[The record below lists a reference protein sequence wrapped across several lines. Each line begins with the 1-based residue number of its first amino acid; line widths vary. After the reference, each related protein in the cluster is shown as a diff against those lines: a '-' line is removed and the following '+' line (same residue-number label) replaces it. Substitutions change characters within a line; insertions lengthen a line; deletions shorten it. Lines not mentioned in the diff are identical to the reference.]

1 MGELKIIEILGGLG
15 NQMFQYSLYLKFK
28 KLGYNA
34 KIDLSNLRN
43 YKLHNG
49 YELEKI
55 FKIKPEIATYDEVR
69 KYSRYKK
76 YTILNKILN
85 KISLS
90 KKTEFIEKSFFT
102 FDKEIFDNNMKIY
115 YKGYWQNERYFSDI
129 KSEIFN
135 CFKFDQPIN
144 ELNISV
150 LNKIINSNSVS
161 IHIRRGDYLND
172 NKRNKICDV
181 NYYKDAVKLINSNI
195 SNPNFYIFSDDI
207 DWCMKSFQLSNVE
220 YIYWNKDD
228 TSYIDMQLMS
238 KCKHNIIANSSF
250 SWWAAWL
257 NINPEKI
264 VVTPKYWISS
274 VQTSTFSP
282 KEWINI

>member
-15 NQMFQYSLYLKFK
+15 NQMFQYALYLKFK

-55 FKIKPEIATYDEVR
+55 FKVKPEIATVDEIK

-76 YTILNKILN
+76 HTLFNKVLN

-90 KKTEFIEKSFFT
+90 KKSEFIERRSFTYDDDVFNIK
-102 FDKEIFDNNMKIY
+102 DKIY
-115 YKGYWQNERYFSDI
+115 FKGYWQNERYFQDI
-129 KSEIFN
+129 KTEIINCYKFPPFN
-135 CFKFDQPIN
+135 N
-144 ELNISV
+144 EQNVNV
-150 LNKIINSNSVS
+150 LNKIKNTNSVS
-161 IHIRRGDYLND
+161 IHIRRGDYLKD
-172 NKRNKICDV
+172 NKRNNIC
-181 NYYKDAVKLINSNI
+181 NIKYYKDAIEWVNSNI
-195 SNPNFYIFSDDI
+195 SNPFFYIFSDDI
-207 DWCMKSFQLSNVE
+207 DWCRKFLQLSNVQ
-220 YIYWNKDD
+220 YIYWNKTN

-238 KCKHNIIANSSF
+238 NCKCNIIANSSF

-257 NINPEKI
+257 NINTDKI
-264 VVTPKYWISS
+264 VITPQYWITS
-274 VQTSTFSP
+274 VETATFSP